1 MAYTPTEWKDHILSD
16 NRYNISQNTDGTYNI
31 SPAGNVIQ
39 QGTKMSAE
47 NFNKLEN
54 GVFENS
60 KDIEALKEKTSVSLI
75 TVSKLLTISAD
86 TWENNSQ
93 TVAVSVNTENRNV
106 IDPAPASLT
115 EWCRCGVYAST
126 ESADGITFVCSECP
140 ETDLFFKITSMV
152 VNENVD

>member
-60 KDIEALKEKTSVSLI
+60 KLKNEVYNKTEI
-75 TVSKLLTISAD
+75 D
-86 TWENNSQ
+86 TMLGDVES
-93 TVAVSVNTENRNV
+93 
-106 IDPAPASLT
+106 ILASIV
-115 EWCRCGVYAST
+115 E
-126 ESADGITFVCSECP
+126 I
-140 ETDLFFKITSMV
+140 
-152 VNENVD
+152 